1 MGLPKIEKPMFEL
14 TVPSTQQKIKFTP
27 FTVKQEKALLI
38 AQESKDWDQIILS
51 LQQLLTNCIVDDIDI
66 DKLSMFDIEFIMLH
80 IRAKSVNN
88 VIQFTINDPV
98 SQKPV
103 ELELDIDKLEVK
115 FPENDLRTITISDD
129 YVLKLRYPTIKE
141 MNMAKELESK
151 NVETLF
157 NMMVSCIESVVN
169 GDTVYK
175 LKDFSQAEIVEFVDD
190 LPKTAIDKLKEF
202 FENMPTVSYTAKWK
216 TEEGEDREVP
226 IVGLDNFFI

>member
-103 ELELDIDKLEVK
+103 ELELDIDKLHVT

-141 MNMAKELESK
+141 MNMAKELENK

-157 NMMVSCIESVVN
+157 NMMISCIESVVN